1 MAMAIAPSTISV
13 TGTPGA
19 AGVSQLLLAWGQ
31 GDEGA
36 RDQLIPLV
44 YEELRRLARQ
54 HMRRERPGQ
63 TLQTS
68 ALIHEAYLRLV
79 GQSVPWQNRA
89 HFFGIAARL
98 MREILVNRARDRQ
111 RLKRGGAQQPVSLS
125 AAAEVAS
132 GRAIEVLALDDALKS
147 LAELDLRKSQIIEL
161 RFFGGLTTAEM
172 ATVLGLSDSTI
183 EREWRLAKAW
193 LQREM
198 EREK

>member
-1 MAMAIAPSTISV
+1 MAIAPSTISV